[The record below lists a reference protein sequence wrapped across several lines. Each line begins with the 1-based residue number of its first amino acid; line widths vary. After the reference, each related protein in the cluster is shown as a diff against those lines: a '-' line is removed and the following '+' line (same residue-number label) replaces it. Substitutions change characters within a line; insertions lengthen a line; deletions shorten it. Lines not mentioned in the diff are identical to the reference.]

1 MQFIQK
7 YKTRY
12 LASRIGKRNN
22 LVVIALE
29 NFPGVLFRT
38 AVGITL
44 LGAPFML
51 NYFQELGVEDLVVR
65 ILLNAMVVVVVPALV
80 LFVYTLLKSPWL
92 RKRSEQAA
100 AKKRQADDQQVTD
113 MKSLEVK
120 EAREVERLRDV
131 VVTERKER
139 RRKDVLEEKRWD
151 ELNERLRMQEQTGIQ
166 NDERKV
172 ERDALDSAERLK
184 VARLVKDIRDEEEI
198 ARQDVKS
205 GDMLAR
211 RAKDLRESDRREAKD
226 VLDNDRRE
234 AKDLKDDSRWDL
246 LNEGLRAELVSAGK
260 RSDDLLAR
268 DAKDLKEDDRRQAK
282 DIKDDDRRTAQ
293 DLKNDRRWDSL
304 NAGLRAELV
313 NAGKREEDLQ
323 ARDAKDLEDDDR
335 RTAQDLK
342 DDSRWDTLN
351 EGLRV
356 EKVNAGKREEDLL
369 ARDAKDLKDDDRRTA
384 QDLKDDRRW
393 DRLNEGIRVDK
404 LNAGILSK
412 DLLAREAKD
421 LIEDDRRQAK
431 DIKDDDRRTAQDLK
445 DDRRWDRLTEGLRS
459 EQVKAGKRSDELKT
473 EREALRDELASGVLA
488 ASQEKSEA
496 DDERWSE
503 LHDRLKVQEAKTEAR
518 DRALRLTDD
527 MQRLMRKEDQ
537 LQNQLRDQY
546 RTLIERYIRQA
557 EKKGLPDDVADGFAP
572 IPYGW
577 LLLQPEIIRDPTLI
591 ELLEPFNQR

>member
-12 LASRIGKRNN
+12 LQSRIGKRSN

-51 NYFQELGVEDLVVR
+51 NYFSELGVQDLVVR
-65 ILLNAMVVVVVPALV
+65 ILLNAVVVVIVPAVV
-80 LFVYTLLKSPWL
+80 LFIYTLIKAPWL
-92 RKRSEQAA
+92 RIKNEAAA
-100 AKKRQADDQQVTD
+100 AKKRTAEDQQVTD
-113 MKSLEVK
+113 MRSLEVK

-131 VVTERKER
+131 VVTEGLER

-151 ELNERLRMQEQTGIQ
+151 ELNERLRVQEQTGIE
-166 NDERKV
+166 NDERKS
-172 ERDALDSAERLK
+172 ERDALDSAERLS
-184 VARLVKDIRDEEEI
+184 VALRIKSVRDEEEI
-198 ARQDVKS
+198 ARQDVAS
-205 GDMLAR
+205 GDMLAL
-211 RAKDLRESDRREAKD
+211 RAKDLRETDRREAKD
-226 VLDNDRRE
+226 LLDSDRRA

-293 DLKNDRRWDSL
+293 DLKDDRRWES
-304 NAGLRAELV
+304 
-313 NAGKREEDLQ
+313 
-323 ARDAKDLEDDDR
+323 
-335 RTAQDLK
+335 
-342 DDSRWDTLN
+342 LN

-356 EKVNAGKREEDLL
+356 EQLNAGKREEELQ
-369 ARDAKDLKDDDRRTA
+369 ARDAKELMQDDRRQAKDIKDDDRRTA

-393 DRLNEGIRVDK
+393 DRLNEGIKADK

-421 LIEDDRRQAK
+421 LKEDDRRQAK
-431 DIKDDDRRTAQDLK
+431 DLKDDDRRTAQDLK

-459 EQVKAGKRSDELKT
+459 EQVKAGKRSDEQRT

-537 LQNQLRDQY
+537 LQNTLRDHY
-546 RTLIERYIRQA
+546 RTLLERYIRQA
-557 EKKGLPDDVADGFAP
+557 EKKGLPEDVADGFAP
-572 IPYGW
+572 IPHGW
-577 LLLQPEIIRDPTLI
+577 LLQQPEIIRDPTLL
-591 ELLEPFNQR
+591 EQLEPFNER